1 MDFLKFSITPA
12 YDENYYYK
20 WENKKVGNLIFYLSD
35 LYKIKESKLEDLS
48 INWGLDFRSLVG
60 HKSQNYSIN
69 GTTATYKQDSDLTRE
84 LTLRAGMNFKKEV
97 MKNGI
102 ISYSLDAINTTQG
115 TRGVGGNI
123 NFELKF

>member
-1 MDFLKFSITPA
+1 
-12 YDENYYYK
+12 
-20 WENKKVGNLIFYLSD
+20 
-35 LYKIKESKLEDLS
+35 
-48 INWGLDFRSLVG
+48 
-60 HKSQNYSIN
+60 
-69 GTTATYKQDSDLTRE
+69 YKQDSDLTRE